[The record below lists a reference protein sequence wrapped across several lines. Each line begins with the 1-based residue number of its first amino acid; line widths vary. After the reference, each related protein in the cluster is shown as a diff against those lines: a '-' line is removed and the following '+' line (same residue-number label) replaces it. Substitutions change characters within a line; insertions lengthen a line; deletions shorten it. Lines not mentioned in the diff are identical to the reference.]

1 MTGGEAAQ
9 RVIAIDGAAGSG
21 KSTLARLLASRLQL
35 PYINTGLMYRALT
48 FAATRSNVDADDAA
62 ALAALARRLSF
73 GLDRGDPPE
82 LTVDG
87 SRPGPELAGA
97 DVEAL
102 VSAVARHP
110 EVRVVLRD
118 EQRRLCADGCV
129 MEGRDIASV
138 VFPDAPVKLFLI
150 ADEAQ
155 RVARRAGERA
165 RGDDVGRALR
175 DRDRRD
181 ARTNPLVPAPG
192 SIVLDTTDLDVEGT
206 LAAALAVVEDRAPD
220 LLPERRP

>member
-1 MTGGEAAQ
+1 L
-9 RVIAIDGAAGSG
+9 R
-21 KSTLARLLASRLQL
+21 
-35 PYINTGLMYRALT
+35 
-48 FAATRSNVDADDAA
+48 
-62 ALAALARRLSF
+62 F
-73 GLDRGDPPE
+73 GLDRGHPPE

-87 SRPGPELAGA
+87 LRPGPELAGA
-97 DVEAL
+97 DIEAL

-118 EQRRLCADGCV
+118 EQRRLCDDGCV

-165 RGDDVGRALR
+165 AADDVGRALR

-181 ARTNPLVPAPG
+181 ARTNPLEPAPG
-192 SIVLDTTDLDVEGT
+192 SVVLDTTGLDVEGT